1 MNYIEVIHSY
11 WQDIVIRQRF
21 LDAWKVFYFFIMK
34 QSIFGHICWD
44 LPFLLEYSLEIF
56 YSSSHPR
63 KVESKLH
70 KRIFSSCVLWLSV
83 IRKNLPESMY
93 VVTCS
98 GYLDKVWASQAE
110 FSPHSR
116 VTSKCHGLNFTSYW
130 QQFWGFSEVLFHF
143 TVPVLFRHQRIAPTT
158 VQNGKNAPSNAWL
171 FSSPVYN
178 AVDILHI
185 FRIFTA
191 LSVEREARLRGRVI
205 TWMESSQFILDSL
218 KSETCSRLKRS
229 GAETQCS
236 WPLLLFICTLHK
248 QIHLTHS
255 DSISMSYDHE
265 SLILSL

>member
-1 MNYIEVIHSY
+1 MGEIMDIFCYI
-11 WQDIVIRQRF
+11 
-21 LDAWKVFYFFIMK
+21 
-34 QSIFGHICWD
+34 QSIWFGIIRS
-44 LPFLLEYSLEIF
+44 EYLF
-56 YSSSHPR
+56 
-63 KVESKLH
+63 
-70 KRIFSSCVLWLSV
+70 
-83 IRKNLPESMY
+83 
-93 VVTCS
+93 
-98 GYLDKVWASQAE
+98 KVWASQTE
-110 FSPHSR
+110 FYTHSR

-191 LSVEREARLRGRVI
+191 LSVEREAWLRGRVI

-218 KSETCSRLKRS
+218 KSETCCRLKRS

-236 WPLLLFICTLHK
+236 WPLLLFICTST

-255 DSISMSYDHE
+255 DSISLSYDHE
-265 SLILSL
+265 NLNLSL